1 MFQKM
6 EKDLSLFK
14 TPKSKTSDGKEV
26 DSIVYYPDHAKLHS
40 LLHPSR
46 GHWFEKRDEI
56 AELYKQIAIFF
67 ISKIKKDA
75 PPAVKA
81 NYVENYV
88 EIMRRG
94 NLLRQFG
101 ANDGAIQ
108 VDGLDKHI
116 WEEELLEKEVLK
128 TDFQVIYN
136 GGKHD
141 GPIEKRANNPAAE
154 KARLEKEKADKALQ
168 VKPKMSAKSIAIYGL
183 ATLLLA
189 AIIFLILML
198 VTGNLESFL
207 PSFGGVQSQPQI
219 TQPEELPNS
228 ESGSFAEALRLAQ
241 EAAGVTNSPKAG
253 PEGSFIPGGSPI
265 SPSLQTIQMSML
277 LAIGVL
283 RQVVFWILVIL
294 SVTLAYQVFKDAR
307 ARASEG
313 DFSAFMRLMG
323 LVVLFSILP
332 VKAFIQIDLTIWKW
346 YFPMPTSYNLI
357 ILLVTAS
364 GLWGIAQD
372 RMSDELDLT
381 PLSAGLFISGIVF
394 LATNP
399 VAFLSWSIPLETYI
413 AWGLALVVHLFEML
427 RQEDTKEALIL
438 TGLGIVLQLIV
449 FFGMAWALG
458 TTASPFFLKFGQ
470 EIAFF
475 VSVFLSV
482 GLVSFGLNI
491 LSKQELLPAGRQML
505 VQVETSSHDA
515 GLLLVMWSVIFMSQY
530 WV

>member
-168 VKPKMSAKSIAIYGL
+168 IKPKMSAKSIAIYGL

-198 VTGNLESFL
+198 VTGNLGTII
-207 PSFGGVQSQPQI
+207 PSFGGGQTSSNPQI
-219 TQPEELPNS
+219 TLTQPAIETLPDTTAQPGGTAPLSEFLVETRTVMELTVAMLKEWKFWILIILCLGITAKVFS
-228 ESGSFAEALRLAQ
+228 DAQ
-241 EAAGVTNSPKAG
+241 DRADKSDFPLWFTTFVGVVIV
-253 PEGSFIPGGSPI
+253 SFIPVLEFVFPGQTLTYRNGVTQI
-265 SPSLQTIQMSML
+265 TMGNLQNFILLL
-277 LAIGVL
+277 LAAG
-283 RQVVFWILVIL
+283 
-294 SVTLAYQVFKDAR
+294 A
-307 ARASEG
+307 
-313 DFSAFMRLMG
+313 
-323 LVVLFSILP
+323 
-332 VKAFIQIDLTIWKW
+332 
-346 YFPMPTSYNLI
+346 
-357 ILLVTAS
+357 
-364 GLWGIAQD
+364 LWGIAKNGVED
-372 RMSDELDLT
+372 YT
-381 PLSAGLFISGIVF
+381 PLSAGLFVIGVF
-394 LATNP
+394 FFVKNP
-399 VAFLSWSIPLETYI
+399 ANFMNWQLPLETVVAWVAAAVIQLIEIGRQHHAKVALLITGAGIVSHFGLFFVLVSVLERSAGPELIQNAQVI
-413 AWGLALVVHLFEML
+413 AFSVALMLVVLVVNFVLGWLAKQNLGPVSGVLNGNLTNQISTATHDAVLML
-427 RQEDTKEALIL
+427 LMW
-438 TGLGIVLQLIV
+438 GI
-449 FFGMAWALG
+449 
-458 TTASPFFLKFGQ
+458 FFLVKF
-470 EIAFF
+470 
-475 VSVFLSV
+475 
-482 GLVSFGLNI
+482 
-491 LSKQELLPAGRQML
+491 
-505 VQVETSSHDA
+505 
-515 GLLLVMWSVIFMSQY
+515 
-530 WV
+530 